1 MKRAWIAA
9 HLSKWISEAALP
21 LVSLFFFDRNVES
34 RLCPQEIG
42 SFSHLATGF
51 VWGRMAA
58 WLGGSVKGSSRP
70 VKLSD
75 WRILE
80 QGLRA
85 VWSFLL
91 KVSPFFNLL
100 TERTGRLACLRVS
113 LGVQYISVSYLTL
126 IYSLY
131 PFSTDAGS
139 GFYCVLPPTLACVFE
154 AAIFLHQH
162 MGVCWC

>member
-80 QGLRA
+80 QGLSWCPVHLSLVPDIDLQFVSVLHRRWKWLFLCA
-85 VWSFLL
+85 ATNLGLCLWSSYIFTSTYGCMLML
-91 KVSPFFNLL
+91 KV
-100 TERTGRLACLRVS
+100 
-113 LGVQYISVSYLTL
+113 ISSRKY
-126 IYSLY
+126 
-131 PFSTDAGS
+131 
-139 GFYCVLPPTLACVFE
+139 
-154 AAIFLHQH
+154 H
-162 MGVCWC
+162 

>member
-34 RLCPQEIG
+34 RLCPEEIG
-42 SFSHLATGF
+42 PFSHLTTGF
-51 VWGRMAA
+51 VWGGKARLMG
-58 WLGGSVKGSSRP
+58 GGSVKGSSRP

-75 WRILE
+75 WRMLE
-80 QGLRA
+80 HGLRA

-91 KVSPFFNLL
+91 TVSPVLNLL
-100 TERTGRLACLRVS
+100 TERTGMFACLRVS
-113 LGVQYISVSYLTL
+113 LGFQYISASYLAL

-131 PFSTDAGS
+131 PFSTDAES
-139 GFYCVLPPTLACVFE
+139 VWFFFC
-154 AAIFLHQH
+154 AATNL
-162 MGVCWC
+162 GLCL